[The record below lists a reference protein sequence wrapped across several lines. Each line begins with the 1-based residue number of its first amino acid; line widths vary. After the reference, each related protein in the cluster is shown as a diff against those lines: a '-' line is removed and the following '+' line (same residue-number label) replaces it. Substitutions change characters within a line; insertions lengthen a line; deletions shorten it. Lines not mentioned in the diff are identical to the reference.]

1 MEGCTAGGAETG
13 ICLAEA
19 SRRQRKEKLT
29 LEPST
34 RILVVDDHDAIRTL
48 IRRLLQMESGFV
60 TDEARNGRIALDRI
74 SENAYDVITLDL
86 MMPELDG
93 FGFLAELERTRPELS
108 SRVVVMTACSNGTL
122 EQVPSKYTV
131 LTKPF
136 NAAELL
142 SAVHRCAG
150 H

>member
-1 MEGCTAGGAETG
+1 MP
-13 ICLAEA
+13 
-19 SRRQRKEKLT
+19 T
-29 LEPST
+29 LNTPTPT
-34 RILVVDDHDAIRTL
+34 RILVVDDHEPIRTL
-48 IRRLLQMESGFV
+48 IQRLLRTEEGFI
-60 TDEARNGRIALDRI
+60 TDEAKNGRVALARVA
-74 SENAYDVITLDL
+74 ETPYDVITLDL

-122 EQVPSKYTV
+122 EQVPAKYTV

-142 SAVHRCAG
+142 RAVHRCAG